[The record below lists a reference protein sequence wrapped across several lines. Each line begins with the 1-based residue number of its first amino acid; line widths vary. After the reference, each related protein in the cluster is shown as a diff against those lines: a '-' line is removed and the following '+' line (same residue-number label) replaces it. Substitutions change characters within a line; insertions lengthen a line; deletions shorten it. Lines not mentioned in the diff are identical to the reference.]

1 MNYVRESVAA
11 GVPVTE
17 ASLVDGTDKAW
28 MDDKYL
34 IPFMENDSLLF
45 ELDGALGLDAE
56 SGDAEDPPAQSDS
69 ESTRVRALEEENEAL
84 RRAVQELRESLKVA
98 GTFIDQ
104 ADAPADRESASR
116 LKNVRID
123 KNYFDSYAG
132 FGIHREM
139 LSDRPRMV
147 AYRSAIELNAS
158 DLARGKDVL
167 DVGCGTGILSMIAAR
182 AGARAVCAV
191 DGSPAIA
198 EAARAIVEENS
209 LGSVVQVRGG
219 LIEKEGTI
227 PEGYK
232 CDVIISEWM
241 GYCLLYESML
251 FSVLHARYKYLRPG
265 GCVMPDVARIHVAGC
280 GEASVGSGFWD
291 DVEGFS
297 MRTVGKKLLEREL
310 RSQAHVVDV
319 SGAWV
324 NTSDAVVT
332 EFDLCKVTADE
343 VRSFSSE
350 FELTQATGQG
360 KIHALVVWFDT
371 LFSARH
377 CKTEEVVLTT
387 SPREDKTHWAQ
398 TLLVLPEPVSA
409 LDREEALLCRMT
421 FQQHSEDYRGLQIVL
436 EYGTSRAKDGTYP
449 HAAQFELV

>member
-227 PEGYK
+227 PEG
-232 CDVIISEWM
+232 
-241 GYCLLYESML
+241 
-251 FSVLHARYKYLRPG
+251 
-265 GCVMPDVARIHVAGC
+265 
-280 GEASVGSGFWD
+280 
-291 DVEGFS
+291 
-297 MRTVGKKLLEREL
+297 
-310 RSQAHVVDV
+310 
-319 SGAWV
+319 
-324 NTSDAVVT
+324 
-332 EFDLCKVTADE
+332 
-343 VRSFSSE
+343 
-350 FELTQATGQG
+350 
-360 KIHALVVWFDT
+360 
-371 LFSARH
+371 
-377 CKTEEVVLTT
+377 
-387 SPREDKTHWAQ
+387 
-398 TLLVLPEPVSA
+398 
-409 LDREEALLCRMT
+409 
-421 FQQHSEDYRGLQIVL
+421 
-436 EYGTSRAKDGTYP
+436 
-449 HAAQFELV
+449 